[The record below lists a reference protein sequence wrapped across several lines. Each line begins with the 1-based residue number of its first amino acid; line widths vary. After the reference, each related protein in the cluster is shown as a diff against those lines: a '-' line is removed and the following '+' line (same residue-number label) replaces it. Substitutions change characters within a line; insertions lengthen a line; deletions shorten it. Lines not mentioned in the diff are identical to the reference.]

1 MLVLASASPRRK
13 ALLDLIVKEFFVLP
27 VDIDETPNI
36 NEQAEAYVVRMALE
50 KARASIAKYS
60 HQAGDHSSDAV
71 FIASDTSVV
80 IDGDV
85 LGKPTSFEDAHTML
99 RRLSG
104 RSHQV
109 ITSLCVSNL
118 NQDHVLTECVTT
130 EVLFREI
137 SDIEI
142 RQYWQTTEPVDKAGA
157 YAIQGLGGVFVRH
170 LSGSYSAVV
179 GLPLYETAQLLAQF
193 GVHSLEEMSYE

>member
-13 ALLDLIVKEFFVLP
+13 ALLNLLVKEFLVLP
-27 VDIDETPNI
+27 ADIDETPRVG
-36 NEQAEAYVVRMALE
+36 EQAEAYVVRMALE

-60 HQAGDHSSDAV
+60 HQADVQSADAV

-80 IDGDV
+80 VDGDV
-85 LGKPTSFEDAHTML
+85 LGKPASFEDAHVML

-109 ITSLCVSNL
+109 ITSLCVSNFK
-118 NQDHVLTECVTT
+118 QDHVVTECVTT
-130 EVLFREI
+130 DVLFREI

>member
-13 ALLDLIVKEFFVLP
+13 ALLNLLVKEFLVLP
-27 VDIDETPNI
+27 ADIDETPRVG
-36 NEQAEAYVVRMALE
+36 EQAEAYVVRMALE

-60 HQAGDHSSDAV
+60 HQADDQSADAV

-80 IDGDV
+80 VDGDV
-85 LGKPTSFEDAHTML
+85 LGKPASFEDARVML

-109 ITSLCVSNL
+109 ITSLCVSNFK
-118 NQDHVLTECVTT
+118 QDHVVTECVTT
-130 EVLFREI
+130 DVLFREI

>member
-13 ALLDLIVKEFFVLP
+13 ALLNLLVKEFSVLP
-27 VDIDETPNI
+27 ADIDETPRVG
-36 NEQAEAYVVRMALE
+36 EQAEAYVVRMAVE

-60 HQAGDHSSDAV
+60 HQADDHSTGAV

-80 IDGDV
+80 VDGDV
-85 LGKPTSFEDAHTML
+85 LGKPTSFEDAHVML

-109 ITSLCVSNL
+109 ITSLCVSNFK
-118 NQDHVLTECVTT
+118 QDYVVTECVTT
-130 EVLFREI
+130 DVLLREI

>member
-13 ALLDLIVKEFFVLP
+13 SLLNLLVKEFLVLP
-27 VDIDETPNI
+27 ADIDETPRVG
-36 NEQAEAYVVRMALE
+36 EQAEAYVVRMALE

-60 HQAGDHSSDAV
+60 HQADDQSADAV

-80 IDGDV
+80 VDGDV
-85 LGKPTSFEDAHTML
+85 LGKPASFEDARVML

-109 ITSLCVSNL
+109 ITSLCVSNFK
-118 NQDHVLTECVTT
+118 QDHVVTECVTT
-130 EVLFREI
+130 DVLFREI

>member
-13 ALLDLIVKEFFVLP
+13 SLLNLLVKEFLVLP
-27 VDIDETPNI
+27 ADIDETPRVG
-36 NEQAEAYVVRMALE
+36 EQAEAYVVRMALE

-60 HQAGDHSSDAV
+60 HQADDQSADAV

-80 IDGDV
+80 VDGDV
-85 LGKPTSFEDAHTML
+85 LGKPASFEDAHVML

-109 ITSLCVSNL
+109 ITSLCVSNFK
-118 NQDHVLTECVTT
+118 QDHVVTECVTT
-130 EVLFREI
+130 DVLFREI